1 MKSTTLFAF
10 SAFLLM
16 TSCNERHDRRNRD
29 NDNNNNNDN
38 SSGWVDKVIDK
49 ERGPVKEKTFDG
61 DFDEIEVSQA
71 IDAEIIKADVEK
83 VVISAP
89 ENIINEILVDN
100 NSGQLH
106 IHYKKGIRVM
116 NTHNVKAKI
125 YTKDF
130 SKLVANSA
138 ASITFKDK
146 FTQDKVDIDLSSA
159 ASLTG
164 DLEANKFN
172 ISAGSS
178 SSYSGKIWAVDLD
191 IEASSAASLDLSGK
205 SKNADISSSSGSSIS
220 AKSVIVDHLK
230 VDASSGASID
240 ISAVSSVD
248 AEASSGG
255 SVDVSKKG
263 ELKNVTKQES
273 SGGSINIQ

>member
-1 MKSTTLFAF
+1 MKSTTLFVLSAF
-10 SAFLLM
+10 SLM
-16 TSCNERHDRRNRD
+16 ASCNEKHDRRNND
-29 NDNNNNNDN
+29 NDNNGN
-38 SSGWVDKVIDK
+38 GWVDKVINKDN
-49 ERGPVKEKTFDG
+49 GPVKEKTFNG

-71 IDAEIIKADVEK
+71 IDAEVIKSETEK

-100 NSGQLH
+100 DGGKLH

-116 NTHNVKAKI
+116 NSHNVKAKI

-130 SKLVANSA
+130 SKLTANSA
-138 ASITFKDK
+138 ASIRIKDK
-146 FTQDKVDIDLSSA
+146 FTQDKLSIDISSA
-159 ASLTG
+159 ASVSG
-164 DLEANKFN
+164 DLEANDFD

-191 IEASSAASLDLSGK
+191 IEASSAASLDISGK

-220 AKSVIVDHLK
+220 AKDVIADNVK
-230 VDASSGASID
+230 ADASSGASIQ
-240 ISAVSSVD
+240 ISAVNSLN

-255 SVDVSKKG
+255 SVDVSKRG
-263 ELKNVTKQES
+263 DLKNITKHES
-273 SGGSINIQ
+273 SGGSVNVQ